1 MALATVEEDKNLIRI
16 FDSREELHNFTVP
29 NLSTLTIGELAI
41 FLSQQS
47 RWLAEPGCLLYF
59 WTMKSGKQD
68 VESADKSKKL
78 KDYMKKLVKAKADS
92 FLRFV
97 YMRPEDNFVPSGT
110 VPQRGGSQKRRTF
123 KIDKN
128 AKNQVNLPPPPVDTT
143 AAALPP
149 PPPLGADIP
158 PPPPPSFGG
167 DVPPPPPPFGGPPTG
182 GIPPPPVPAGGLPP
196 PVSGGFNGGPPPP
209 PPASPPPHGHH
220 HHHTAAPGTAP
231 PPPPPPPM
239 DSSAPPPP
247 PSLAKLDKKEEER
260 RKKEEEKRKKEA
272 EKQREK
278 EEKKRKEEEKKAMKR
293 GSSKRTMTPGDGKA
307 AHSSLGT
314 ISEDITADNIIKK
327 IDAFMDPS
335 GSYSYDD
342 EEERPPFMLSAQDL
356 KDGYMHLNTNNATKI
371 AKNEQFQKILI
382 AWVNKQLAEGGHKTE
397 IHNLQADLRNGT
409 ALIKLLQAVSGQEV
423 KKWYHEPKHVPHELE
438 NLEIVLKFMGVL
450 GIPIK
455 ADAHDI
461 YNGRLST
468 ICGLIFLVI
477 QFFKDEKRKRN
488 KKKLDIKVEKVT
500 DAQAKALLAAGGA
513 RPKRSDFDKSK
524 FQTSAAPMAPI
535 GAPAAHSSSTASA
548 LVDGVPSRPVPL
560 NSNLP
565 EIPAF
570 GAPKKAPPAPP
581 GTLPPPTPGGSLPPP
596 MTGPGI
602 PPPLTPTGPGVPPP
616 ITGVPP
622 KIPPKIPSGP
632 PKIPTVVPTAAGIPP
647 PLATPKI
654 PPPMMMPAQLTIADD
669 EELTLDDLDANDL
682 LADIDNLDNFEIP
695 EEDMIDI
702 DANDDVFG
710 DLDSMQSMLNGIAGD
725 LGDDI
730 NLDDINI
737 DFFA

>member
-1 MALATVEEDKNLIRI
+1 
-16 FDSREELHNFTVP
+16 
-29 NLSTLTIGELAI
+29 
-41 FLSQQS
+41 
-47 RWLAEPGCLLYF
+47 
-59 WTMKSGKQD
+59 
-68 VESADKSKKL
+68 
-78 KDYMKKLVKAKADS
+78 
-92 FLRFV
+92 
-97 YMRPEDNFVPSGT
+97 
-110 VPQRGGSQKRRTF
+110 
-123 KIDKN
+123 
-128 AKNQVNLPPPPVDTT
+128 
-143 AAALPP
+143 
-149 PPPLGADIP
+149 
-158 PPPPPSFGG
+158 
-167 DVPPPPPPFGGPPTG
+167 
-182 GIPPPPVPAGGLPP
+182 
-196 PVSGGFNGGPPPP
+196 
-209 PPASPPPHGHH
+209 
-220 HHHTAAPGTAP
+220 
-231 PPPPPPPM
+231 M
-239 DSSAPPPP
+239 DGAPPPP

-293 GSSKRTMTPGDGKA
+293 GSSKRTMGSGDGKGG
-307 AHSSLGT
+307 HSSLGT

-327 IDAFMDPS
+327 IDAFMDPT
-335 GSYSYDD
+335 GAFDYDD
-342 EEERPPFMLSAQDL
+342 DEERPPFMLSADEL
-356 KDGYMHLNTNNATKI
+356 KNGYLHLNTNNATKI

-382 AWVNKQLAEGGHKTE
+382 AWVNKQLTEAGHKTE

-409 ALIKLLQAVSGQEV
+409 VLIKLLQAVSGQEV

-477 QFFKDEKRKRN
+477 QFFKDERRKRA

-500 DAQAKALLAAGGA
+500 DAQAKALLAGGA
-513 RPKRSDFDKSK
+513 RPKRSDFDRSK
-524 FQTSAAPMAPI
+524 FQTSATPMAPI
-535 GAPAAHSSSTASA
+535 TPHSSSTANA
-548 LVDGVPSRPVPL
+548 LVDGAPSRPIPL

-581 GTLPPPTPGGSLPPP
+581 GTLPPPTPGGSIPPP
-596 MTGPGI
+596 MSGPGI
-602 PPPLTPTGPGVPPP
+602 PPPMTPTGVPPP

-622 KIPPKIPSGP
+622 KMP
-632 PKIPTVVPTAAGIPP
+632 PKIPTVPPKIPTMVPSAGGIPP
-647 PLATPKI
+647 PLGGAKI
-654 PPPMMMPAQLTIADD
+654 PPPMMMPSQITFRDD

-682 LADIDNLDNFEIP
+682 LLDIDNLDNFEIP

-710 DLDSMQSMLNGIAGD
+710 DLDSMQDMLNGIAGD

-730 NLDDINI
+730 NLDDIKI